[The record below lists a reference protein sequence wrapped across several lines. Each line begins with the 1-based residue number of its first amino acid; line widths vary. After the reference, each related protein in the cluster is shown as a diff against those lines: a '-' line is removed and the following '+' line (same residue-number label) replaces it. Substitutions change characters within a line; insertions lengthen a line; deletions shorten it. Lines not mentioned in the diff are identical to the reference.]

1 MKRPLILALL
11 LTLSIGVGSL
21 SAQDD
26 ARPYDGTELNLIY
39 FEQPYFAGLRELLP
53 EFTEQTGITVEIET
67 LAEVPAIQKIQLE
80 LAGQTGNYDIIGTSS
95 ANLPLYAQ
103 NGWLTP
109 VQTFIDDPA
118 LSNPDVLNLDDF
130 IPSTRDALAQDGTQ
144 YCLPY
149 FAATVIMYY
158 RMDVF
163 EEYGIT
169 EPPATF
175 DELREVAATINT
187 PEIPAIAM
195 RGNPGAAGN
204 VWHWNLFLRGE
215 GGSFFADFPTDLT
228 PTLDSPE
235 AIAATTAFMDLKQNY
250 SPEGAANFTFDDVV
264 IAMQQGRVAIAI
276 EGAPLAGRILDPE
289 QSQVVDKVGFAV
301 VPGGAAGRFPPFV
314 SHGLCI
320 ATDSENAEAAYLF
333 LEWATSA
340 DVFKRVALNTAHV
353 AVTRNSVWED
363 ADFIAKYDFDYGGGS
378 FLAAFQESLNLA
390 PFDYYP
396 AFPAWTQ
403 IGDIIG
409 LALQEIEIGSKTVEQ
424 GLTDANDAIRQ
435 LLEDEGLL

>member
-1 MKRPLILALL
+1 MKRVLSLGLLLVLAL
-11 LTLSIGVGSL
+11 SFGAV

-26 ARPYDGTELNLIY
+26 RPYDGTTLNLIY
-39 FEQPYFAGLRELLP
+39 FEQPYFAGLRELVP
-53 EFTEQTGITVEIET
+53 EFTEQTGISVEIET
-67 LAEVPAIQKIQLE
+67 LAEVPANQKIQLE
-80 LAGQTGNYDIIGTSS
+80 LASQTGNYDIVGTSS
-95 ANLPLYAQ
+95 ANLPLYAA

-109 VQTFIDDPA
+109 VQNFFDTE
-118 LSNPDVLNLDDF
+118 LSNPDQLNLDDF

-158 RMDVF
+158 QISAF
-163 EEYGIT
+163 EEAGIT

-175 DELREVAATINT
+175 DELLEVAAAINSD
-187 PEIPAIAM
+187 EVPAIAM

-215 GGSFFADFPTDLT
+215 GGSLFADFPNDLT

-235 AIAATTAFMDLKQNY
+235 AIAATNAFIELKQQY
-250 SPEGAANFTFDDVV
+250 SPEGAANYTFDDVV

-289 QSQVVDKVGFAV
+289 QSQVVDNVGFAV
-301 VPGGAAGRFPPFV
+301 VPGGAAGQMPPFV

-320 ATDSENAEAAYLF
+320 AADSENAEAAYLF

-340 DVFKRVALNTAHV
+340 DVFQRIATSTAHV

-363 ADFIAKYDFDYGGGS
+363 ADFIAKYDYDYGGGS

-396 AFPAWTQ
+396 AFPAWTA

-409 LALQEIEIGSKTVEQ
+409 LAIQEIEIGSKSVED
-424 GLTDANDAIRQ
+424 GLRDANDAIRQ
-435 LLEDEGLL
+435 LLEDEGYL